1 MKKLPPIYEQLA
13 QAQGGQL
20 LASLADQFGISETDA
35 KTAMRTMM
43 PELTKALGK
52 NIASE
57 HGLAALLKA
66 LGSGNHAQYLE
77 RDEIF
82 GDASIKKDGNAILGH
97 LLGSKD
103 KSRAVAARA
112 SLDSGIGEIILR
124 QVLPYLASM
133 LMAYLA
139 KQGQGRS
146 AGGGGGLNFPS
157 SGGGSSDLNDVLN
170 DLSNITRK
178 KTGGATTHTP
188 AENPYKDI
196 SDVLSEEGPGNGTI
210 AGKIRDALG
219 SALGGGSKG
228 IMGWIISAVIWRYGW
243 PLVRY
248 FLKRIF

>member
-13 QAQGGQL
+13 QAQGGKL

-57 HGLAALLKA
+57 QGLAALLKA
-66 LGSGNHAQYLE
+66 LGSGNHAEYLE
-77 RDEIF
+77 RDKIF
-82 GDASIKKDGNAILGH
+82 GDASVKKDGNAILGH
-97 LLGSKD
+97 LLGSKG

-112 SLDSGIGEIILR
+112 SQDSGIGEIILR

-146 AGGGGGLNFPS
+146 ASGGGLSFPS
-157 SGGGSSDLNDVLN
+157 GSGGSSDLNDVLN
-170 DLSNITRK
+170 ELSNITRK
-178 KTGGATTHTP
+178 KTGGTTTHTP

-196 SDVLSEEGPGNGTI
+196 SDVLSKEGPGNGTI
-210 AGKIRDALG
+210 AGKIRDTLG